1 VFSAAKTG
9 HQNLA
14 SSTTGSGLLKR
25 VLCVALGQIVL
36 FQCQQS
42 LIMKCPDA
50 YKAIHTISFVTF
62 RLRRH
67 VMGLM
72 VGLADAEPAGAQLDN
87 QFSLAEKQAKAR
99 HVWSLI

>member
-1 VFSAAKTG
+1 MFSAAKTE

-14 SSTTGSGLLKR
+14 APTTGSGLLKR
-25 VLCVALGQIVL
+25 VMCVALGQIVL

-42 LIMKCPDA
+42 LVMKCPDA
-50 YKAIHTISFVTF
+50 FYAIHTIPFVTF

-72 VGLADAEPAGAQLDN
+72 VGLADVRPAGAQL
-87 QFSLAEKQAKAR
+87 R
-99 HVWSLI
+99 